1 MIALVLKLGGHK
13 YEIIKVNFDD
23 DDDDESEI
31 LGQFEPIIRTIYIS
45 SKIKNNKIFA
55 ETIFH
60 EAIHAIFYD
69 MGATQ
74 LMLNEI
80 IVHSLT
86 NRLLDVLRNNPWLRK
101 ALFEEG
107 EKGAEKELQA
117 QPMGKTSGKGKEK
130 EKSENESEEQILDT

>member
-1 MIALVLKLGGHK
+1 MISLVLKLGGHR
-13 YEIIKVNFDD
+13 YDIIKVNFDN
-23 DDDDESEI
+23 DDESEI
-31 LGQFEPIIRTIYIS
+31 LGEFEPIIRTIYIS
-45 SKIKNNKIFA
+45 SKIRNKKIFA

-69 MGATQ
+69 MGANQ

-80 IVHSLT
+80 VVQSLT

-117 QPMGKTSGKGKEK
+117 QSVGKTSRKGKKK
-130 EKSENESEEQILDT
+130 EKREDESEEQVLDS

>member
-1 MIALVLKLGGHK
+1 MVLKLGGHR
-13 YEIIKVNFDD
+13 YDIIKVNFDN
-23 DDDDESEI
+23 DDESEI
-31 LGQFEPIIRTIYIS
+31 LGEFEPIIRTIYIS
-45 SKIKNNKIFA
+45 SKIRNKKIFA

-69 MGATQ
+69 MGANQ

-80 IVHSLT
+80 VVQSLT

-117 QPMGKTSGKGKEK
+117 QPVGKTSRKGKKK
-130 EKSENESEEQILDT
+130 EKREDESEEQVLDS